1 VRPSKREMNSSW
13 GRFFGSWGYTLTA
26 SDKKLTPQGDERSP
40 SRAGGQED
48 SGDTGDRSR
57 GVWLDA
63 TDFTPEETWRLL
75 RWCLDQGA
83 DEFSVSFYDQDAGS
97 LNPFSR
103 PVTQ

>member
-1 VRPSKREMNSSW
+1 MRPSKKDINSSF
-13 GRFFGSWGYTLTA
+13 GRFFGSWGCTPTA
-26 SDKKLTPQGDERSP
+26 SDKEPTPQRDERSP
-40 SRAGGQED
+40 SHAGGQDD
-48 SGDTGDRSR
+48 SGDTADRTKE
-57 GVWLDA
+57 VWLDA

-83 DEFSVSFYDQDAGS
+83 DEFSVSFYDRDAGS